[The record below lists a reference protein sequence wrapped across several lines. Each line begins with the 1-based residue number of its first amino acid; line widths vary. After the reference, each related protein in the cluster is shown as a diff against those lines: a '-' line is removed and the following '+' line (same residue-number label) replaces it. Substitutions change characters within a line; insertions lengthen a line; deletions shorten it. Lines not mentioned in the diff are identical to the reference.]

1 MDWKDAFDNFGIKE
15 VKATDKVKKA
25 YVVNSDQRKAIE
37 AAGISPARTRPGTA
51 FDITVL
57 FDGSKQTI
65 DCSYYYSRRSTKAD
79 RTPEARMGHGFISS
93 WLQVGDLVVIG
104 NIGSQLFAAKLH
116 DAPKSSDET
125 TNRLISRLNEK
136 NTFDRAAKA
145 VGKPQKKIVARD
157 DFVRNPYVVAAAIM
171 RSKGECEM
179 PGCTCTLF
187 HRDDGT
193 PYLEVHHIVPL
204 AEGGDDTLINAAAL
218 CPYCH
223 RKLHHGVNR
232 SSDRIVLHTHITS
245 LSKT

>member
-1 MDWKDAFDNFGIKE
+1 MDWKNTFDNFGIKK
-15 VKATDKVKKA
+15 VTATDKDKKA
-25 YVVNSDQRKAIE
+25 YVVNSAQRKAIE
-37 AAGISPARTRPGTA
+37 AAGISPAHTRPGTV
-51 FDITVL
+51 FDINIL

-65 DCSYYYSRRSTKAD
+65 DCSYYYSERSTEAR

-93 WLQVGDLVVIG
+93 WLRVGDLLVIG
-104 NIGSQLFAAKLH
+104 NVGSQLFAAKLR
-116 DAPKSSDET
+116 DAPSSDDEA

-136 NTFDRAAKA
+136 NTFDRATKA
-145 VGKPQKKIVARD
+145 AGKPQKRIVTRD

-171 RSKGECEM
+171 RSKGKCEM

-187 HRDDGT
+187 HRDDGS

-218 CPYCH
+218 CPHCH
-223 RKLHHGVNR
+223 RKLHHGANR
-232 SSDRIVLHTHITS
+232 SSERRVLHRHITS